1 MGILLSKFKVLFIL
15 YFSIWNTFENNLKMG
30 DAEAEKKPY
39 KIVIL
44 GGGGVGKS
52 CLTFRLV
59 HDSFV
64 EKYDPTIEDSYR
76 KDNFMVDGE
85 SVSIEILD
93 TAGQDTYA
101 AMRDLYYKSGDGF
114 LMVYSVTDSSSL
126 EDVKDRYQSMLES
139 TSSTPQTCK
148 PVLFIG
154 NKCDLD
160 NDRVISREQGKEVAQ
175 EQGGGRIVHHETSA
189 KNNIMV
195 TEVFQDIVRIIKQ
208 ENAGSKKSQKKNGGK
223 KKCTII

>member
-1 MGILLSKFKVLFIL
+1 
-15 YFSIWNTFENNLKMG
+15 MG

-76 KDNFMVDGE
+76 KDNFVVDGE

-93 TAGQDTYA
+93 TAGQ
-101 AMRDLYYKSGDGF
+101 
-114 LMVYSVTDSSSL
+114 
-126 EDVKDRYQSMLES
+126 
-139 TSSTPQTCK
+139 
-148 PVLFIG
+148 
-154 NKCDLD
+154 
-160 NDRVISREQGKEVAQ
+160 
-175 EQGGGRIVHHETSA
+175 VHT
-189 KNNIMV
+189 IIC
-195 TEVFQDIVRIIKQ
+195 FIIKIKCWTKFYTSNIVLSNQ
-208 ENAGSKKSQKKNGGK
+208 LFLILFLGHICSNARLVLQIGRRILNGLLCNGL
-223 KKCTII
+223 IFSWGR

>member
-1 MGILLSKFKVLFIL
+1 MIDIFVGK
-15 YFSIWNTFENNLKMG
+15 NLKMG

-93 TAGQDTYA
+93 TAGQ
-101 AMRDLYYKSGDGF
+101 
-114 LMVYSVTDSSSL
+114 
-126 EDVKDRYQSMLES
+126 
-139 TSSTPQTCK
+139 
-148 PVLFIG
+148 
-154 NKCDLD
+154 
-160 NDRVISREQGKEVAQ
+160 
-175 EQGGGRIVHHETSA
+175 VHT
-189 KNNIMV
+189 IIC
-195 TEVFQDIVRIIKQ
+195 FIIKI
-208 ENAGSKKSQKKNGGK
+208 
-223 KKCTII
+223 KC